1 MNTGVSGTVRKHQDM
16 DIPLIDTQHQAI
28 ISIIN
33 SLEFLIKI
41 DEADFY
47 LTTTMNIINSY
58 TKIHFA
64 VEEELMKKAGYKGY
78 AAHKAIHERMV
89 KEAYAAANQSL
100 RTHDPKMYLEFLKS
114 WWVDHIIDCDM
125 DYQTSIKEYLQNEAS

>member
-1 MNTGVSGTVRKHQDM
+1 MNTGTPNRVKDHMDM
-16 DIPLIDTQHQAI
+16 GIPLIDTQHQAI
-28 ISIIN
+28 LSIIN
-33 SLEFLIKI
+33 SLAFLVDI

-64 VEEELMKKAGYKGY
+64 VEEELMRKAGYSGF

-100 RTHDPKMYLEFLKS
+100 RTRDPKMYLDFLTS
-114 WWVDHIIDCDM
+114 WWVDHIADCDV
-125 DYQTSIKEYLQNEAS
+125 DYVSCLKAYLQE